1 MILRIFLLFGIS
13 LFLAATPLSAQGG
26 FHFGLKAGP
35 SLVNQTWN
43 LGERR
48 IATTYH
54 TNLFIESRDPN
65 DRGSLF
71 AQIGM
76 HNRGSSITINNF
88 GFGGGNI
95 QSAYNYQNISLL
107 VGAKKN
113 VVSSLNFQ
121 PYYLV
126 GIRGE
131 YNLANNLEELI
142 VRNCLNNSLITSCPY
157 PDPVFINKFTYG
169 ITIGGGLELTNSEFF
184 DTAVEFSF
192 SPDLSYQVQRPELGN
207 VTSPQPGNTTLRE
220 LQVRNISFEISIV
233 LKFLR
238 EVVYTD

>member
-1 MILRIFLLFGIS
+1 MILRLCLLVGISFLLT
-13 LFLAATPLSAQGG
+13 ATPLSAQGG

-43 LGERR
+43 EGERR
-48 IATTYH
+48 IATSYH

-88 GFGGGNI
+88 GFGGGRI
-95 QSAYNYQNISLL
+95 MSAYNYKNISLL

-113 VVSSLNFQ
+113 VASSMNFQ

-131 YNLANNLEELI
+131 YNFSNNLEELI
-142 VRNCLNNSLITSCPY
+142 TENCLNNPLIASCPY
-157 PDPVFINKFTYG
+157 PDPNFINNFTYG

-192 SPDLSYQVQRPELGN
+192 SPDLSYQIQRPELPN
-207 VTSPQPGNTTLRE
+207 IASPQPGNTTLRE
-220 LQVRNISFEISIV
+220 LQIRNLSFEISLV

-238 EVVYTD
+238 EVIYTD